1 MLIRW
6 GLVVGDNREK
16 IEQDC
21 PSLLFE
27 EYLCMQ
33 VWRIEKFELT
43 EVPEEKHGQFTSGDC
58 YVVLY
63 SYGDPQRHV
72 VYMWQGAE
80 STVDERG
87 GCAVCAVQID
97 EQHCGGSAP
106 QVPNTLFLLSFVL
119 FLSSAAVLLDPN
131 LWPVSCTAFFRN
143 GIVCASVAAS
153 SYMYI

>member
-1 MLIRW
+1 MQYALT
-6 GLVVGDNREK
+6 VVA
-16 IEQDC
+16 I
-21 PSLLFE
+21 
-27 EYLCMQ
+27 Q
-33 VWRIEKFELT
+33 VWRIEKFELA

-80 STVDERG
+80 SSVDERG

-106 QVPNTLFLLSFVL
+106 QVRAAQPLFHASRSVQRVGCLRFLLSL
-119 FLSSAAVLLDPN
+119 
-131 LWPVSCTAFFRN
+131 
-143 GIVCASVAAS
+143 
-153 SYMYI
+153 